1 MSLANLHVMLL
12 RTEAELNKANEYN
25 KEKPYMVETCHVR
38 NEESGLL
45 ELWHEKFDYYMPGV
59 SNDGVIAIEAFAS
72 LDKELGVKGR
82 EFATYVRDFFTK
94 VFGNGNVIS
103 CFGGSNETETL
114 CHALLFPLNIRQLN
128 PEKWI
133 DVHSEQLR
141 NDIITEFERG
151 INSTLGVSI
160 DSTGNKINNG
170 HTEYLDKFPKQHL
183 EKYDVTERFYETI
196 TERSQMHTTFPKDKI
211 NSIINDTIKAFTT
224 GTDKASYIKLTNGDM
239 SIVDYLL
246 EAKKYIK
253 RWNPTITSE
262 DTDVVIGALKS
273 AATGFYILDDLLND
287 PKISDIKICSPW
299 KIRVKVQGK
308 RCTSNLQFIDEADYD
323 RFLKGILLRYGRD
336 DSEQVHV
343 FTDKFSNENSILR
356 NNITLNQ
363 INSGYPT
370 YHIRKIP
377 KNKYTIKDL
386 IDLKVMDQEIANYLM
401 WAIRKSRGVIFTGQG
416 ASGKTSCMN
425 ALIEYIPYSA
435 SGLVIQES
443 EELYSYN
450 HPELTFER
458 ITGKYD
464 LRALNRNGLLTD
476 IDYFVVG
483 EIKSDEA
490 ADFITS
496 IGTGAKGL
504 ASIHASS
511 TRDAASRFSD
521 LIMHA
526 TKYSKEEAMYMM
538 KELQVI
544 IFMKHFQVAEISE
557 VTGWDPVKK
566 DLTYRTVFRRR
577 DLMDESLSPVD
588 EELW

>member
-1 MSLANLHVMLL
+1 M
-12 RTEAELNKANEYN
+12 
-25 KEKPYMVETCHVR
+25 
-38 NEESGLL
+38 
-45 ELWHEKFDYYMPGV
+45 
-59 SNDGVIAIEAFAS
+59 
-72 LDKELGVKGR
+72 
-82 EFATYVRDFFTK
+82 
-94 VFGNGNVIS
+94 
-103 CFGGSNETETL
+103 
-114 CHALLFPLNIRQLN
+114 
-128 PEKWI
+128 
-133 DVHSEQLR
+133 
-141 NDIITEFERG
+141 
-151 INSTLGVSI
+151 
-160 DSTGNKINNG
+160 
-170 HTEYLDKFPKQHL
+170 
-183 EKYDVTERFYETI
+183 
-196 TERSQMHTTFPKDKI
+196 
-211 NSIINDTIKAFTT
+211 
-224 GTDKASYIKLTNGDM
+224 
-239 SIVDYLL
+239 
-246 EAKKYIK
+246 
-253 RWNPTITSE
+253 
-262 DTDVVIGALKS
+262 KS

-308 RCTSNLQFIDEADYD
+308 RCTSNLRFIDEADYD
-323 RFLKGILLRYGRD
+323 RFLNGILLRYGRD
-336 DSEQVHV
+336 NSEQVHV

-386 IDLKVMDQEIANYLM
+386 IELKVMDEEIANYLM
-401 WAIRKSRGVIFTGQG
+401 WAIRKSRGIIFTGQG

-425 ALIEYIPYSA
+425 ALIEFIPYSA

-577 DLMDESLSPVD
+577 DLMDESLSPID
-588 EELW
+588 EEQW